1 MEKFLERLKRYSD
14 EQIAIDDMN
23 PFKMI
28 KTEVGYELVS
38 SNSIFAKKDFP
49 LIRITNLSN
58 NEQETELLF
67 TFSILPILKRLFVL
81 ATVIWLSMASFHLF
95 QYFHEQKDSL
105 REFYFSIFA
114 FPITLVILGVDFHWK
129 VKTFT
134 HFIERLGLMIEKEG

>member
-1 MEKFLERLKRYSD
+1 MEQFMERLKRYSD

-23 PFKMI
+23 PFRMI
-28 KTEVGYELVS
+28 KTEVGYDLVS

-67 TFSILPILKRLFVL
+67 TFSILPFLKRLFLL
-81 ATVIWLSMASFHLF
+81 ASLFWLFMTSFHLF
-95 QYFHEQKDSL
+95 QYLHGQKDSL
-105 REFYFSIFA
+105 REFYFGIFV
-114 FPITLVILGVDFHWK
+114 FPMTLVIMGVDFHWK

-134 HFIERLGLMIEKEG
+134 HFIERLGLLVEKEG